1 MTTSA
6 TWCGNKFSAVYVKEL
21 SVADKRRYLEKTQD
35 IGDPYA
41 YALSTLDQEDL
52 PPVRSLD
59 IFNYLVLSTSFC
71 TSDRFKAYKR
81 MDAYKYFISGFVSSV
96 AAKRIG
102 KCYVVVGK
110 VSLILVSVALL
121 GYNILNE
128 TCYISC
134 YVVSYF
140 CYTL

>member
-6 TWCGNKFSAVYVKEL
+6 TWCGNKFSADYVKKL
-21 SVADKRRYLEKTQD
+21 SVADRRRYLEKTED

-41 YALSTLDQEDL
+41 YALSTLNQEDL

-71 TSDRFKAYKR
+71 TSDRFKAYKS

-96 AAKRIG
+96 TAKRIG
-102 KCYVVVGK
+102 KCFVVVGK
-110 VSLILVSVALL
+110 VNLVLWHCWA
-121 GYNILNE
+121 IM
-128 TCYISC
+128 
-134 YVVSYF
+134 F
-140 CYTL
+140 

>member
-6 TWCGNKFSAVYVKEL
+6 TWCGNKFSADYVKEL
-21 SVADKRRYLEKTQD
+21 SIADKRRYLEKTED

-41 YALSTLDQEDL
+41 YALSTLDQVDL

-59 IFNYLVLSTSFC
+59 IFNCLVLSTSFC
-71 TSDRFKAYKR
+71 TSNRFKAYKSID
-81 MDAYKYFISGFVSSV
+81 MYKYFISGFVSSV

-102 KCYVVVGK
+102 KCYVEVGK
-110 VSLILVSVALL
+110 VSLILVSDALL

-128 TCYISC
+128 KFYIKC
-134 YVVSYF
+134 
-140 CYTL
+140 